1 MSANH
6 NRKSSDAPSILERV
20 SPLYW
25 SLIIILVM
33 SVAAIQSVKIYE
45 VLTKTPSVR
54 LKVIGDLYDQAV
66 RSRNEAI
73 LANSSLG
80 SSSYGR
86 DPIGA
91 QEQANSDYLALQQQ
105 VNLLPKG
112 EKVPVR
118 VTQFLSDGPAVF
130 VVAIDEGHHRDDVIM
145 DGGSAK

>member
-1 MSANH
+1 
-6 NRKSSDAPSILERV
+6 
-20 SPLYW
+20 
-25 SLIIILVM
+25 M
-33 SVAAIQSVKIYE
+33 SVAAIEAVKIHE

-80 SSSYGR
+80 TSSYGR

-91 QEQANSDYLALQQQ
+91 QEQANSDYLALRQQ
-105 VNLLPKG
+105 VDLLPKG
-112 EKVPVR
+112 ERVPAR

-130 VVAIDEGHHRDDVIM
+130 VVAIDEGYHREDVIM